1 MSDTT
6 SLNRETRR
14 YAKKQGLLD
23 DDGEPVRQQRDQRD
37 QRRQPTEVRTGPA
50 DFVREVRKEL
60 KLVSWPTREEVI
72 NYSLIVFTLL
82 VVFTGLVALLDFG
95 LGEGVVALFER

>member
-23 DDGEPVRQQRDQRD
+23 DDGEPVRQQRDQR
-37 QRRQPTEVRTGPA
+37 RQPTEARTGPA

-95 LGEGVVALFER
+95 LGEGIVALFER